1 MLEQLLV
8 EIKNGSTTSPVE
20 LAKKLNTSTAMV
32 QAMLATLEEQGILRS
47 MAPGCEDEKPC
58 DACVLAGMCST
69 KDLAKPK
76 IYVVK

>member
-20 LAKKLNTSTAMV
+20 LAKKLNTTTAMV
-32 QAMLATLEEQGILRS
+32 QAMLQTLEDQGYLRS
-47 MAPGCEDEKPC
+47 MSPGCEDDKPC
-58 DACVLAGMCST
+58 NACTLANMCST
-69 KDLAKPK
+69 KKLAAPK